1 MTFYV
6 AQSRFF
12 LSSKNFYVRWVCFL
26 AHLELNHSIMSSVT
40 VDGIIEITK
49 GERYYPPEPEKKSE
63 KKSLHVHYKSV
74 IQTASGE

>member
-12 LSSKNFYVRWVCFL
+12 LSSKKFYVRWVCFL
-26 AHLELNHSIMSSVT
+26 THLEINHSIMSSVT

-49 GERYYPPEPEKKSE
+49 GTCYYPPKLEKKLE

-74 IQTASGE
+74 IQTASGK